1 MKKRLVTA
9 VLMLALALSL
19 VACGGGNAGD
29 TEKNNTENTQQ
40 DDGQANKD
48 TEKES
53 ESEEAKGVVYTIKVV
68 DEANSP
74 VANVMVQLC
83 KDTCVPKMTDTNGVA
98 EFTVD
103 EIADGYK
110 ANVTKAPEGYTY
122 EGGDVYFE
130 DGATEVVLVIKAA
143 Q

>member
-1 MKKRLVTA
+1 MKKRIVTV
-9 VLMLALALSL
+9 VLMLCLAFGL
-19 VACGGGNAGD
+19 VACGGNAGD

-40 DDGQANKD
+40 DDAQENKD

-68 DEANSP
+68 DEANNP
-74 VANVMVQLC
+74 VASVMVQLC
-83 KDTCVPKMTDTNGVA
+83 KDTCVPKMTDANGVA

-110 ANVTKAPEGYTY
+110 ANVTKAPDGYTY
-122 EGGDVYFE
+122 EDGDVYFE

>member
-19 VACGGGNAGD
+19 VACGGNAGD
-29 TEKNNTENTQQ
+29 TEKNNTQNSQQ
-40 DDGQANKD
+40 DDAQADKD
-48 TEKES
+48 TEEES
-53 ESEEAKGVVYTIKVV
+53 ETPAVVYTIKVV
-68 DEANSP
+68 DEANAP

-83 KDTCVPKMTDTNGVA
+83 KDTCVPKMTDANGVA
-98 EFTVD
+98 EFSVE

-122 EGGDVYFE
+122 EDGDVYFE
-130 DGATEVVLVIKAA
+130 DGATEVVLVLKAA